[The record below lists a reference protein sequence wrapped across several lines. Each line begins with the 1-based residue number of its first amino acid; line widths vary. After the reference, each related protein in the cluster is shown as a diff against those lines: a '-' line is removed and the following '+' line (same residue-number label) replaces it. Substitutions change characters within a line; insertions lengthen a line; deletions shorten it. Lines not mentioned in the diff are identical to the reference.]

1 MYVNRCGYLRSRLGI
16 GRNIAM
22 NDCQV
27 IRMLGNNNKYGNIV
41 DKGFEQF
48 RHWHSDT
55 EYIYVEKGN
64 LLIELDGRDV
74 RIEKGEMLIITGN
87 VIHTFIESEGE
98 SVIYVVRIPMKN
110 IDILKNVQFE
120 EVAKLFENCLLIKPN
135 KKIIEHYRE
144 LVFLERNE
152 YNELYITCGMIQLA
166 IMIYS
171 DKTLIKQVFDNKKVE
186 FSEVTVQIQEF
197 IEKSLNQKLT
207 LTMLAEHLNMSK
219 SHCSKIIKQ
228 KTKFG
233 FTEYVNQVRLR
244 EAEKYIRITDMQM
257 IEISN
262 ATGFN
267 SIQSFNRN
275 FKKYCGITPTNYR
288 KKVRGI

>member
-1 MYVNRCGYLRSRLGI
+1 
-16 GRNIAM
+16 M

-27 IRMLGNNNKYGNIV
+27 IRMLGKDNKHGNIV
-41 DKGFEQF
+41 NRGFEQF

-64 LLIELDGRDV
+64 LLIELDGRNV
-74 RIEKGEMLIITGN
+74 KLTEGQMLIVAGN
-87 VIHTFIESEGE
+87 VIHTFIESEEE
-98 SVIYVVRIPMKN
+98 SVIYVIRIPMGN
-110 IDILKNVQFE
+110 INILKHAQFDD
-120 EVAKLFENCLLIKPN
+120 VAKLFENCLLIQPT
-135 KKIIEHYRE
+135 KKMVEHYHE

-152 YNELYITCGMIQLA
+152 YNELYITCGMIQFA

-171 DKTLIKQVFDNKKVE
+171 NRTLIKEVFDNKKVE

-197 IEKSLNQKLT
+197 IEKSLHQTCT
-207 LTMLAEHLNMSK
+207 LTMLANHLGMSK

-275 FKKYCGITPTNYR
+275 FKKYCGVTPTSYR
-288 KKVRGI
+288 KKMRGV